1 VGVPSGAGLCSLN
14 TDCLEGGQDHCGSSR
29 IKQRK
34 ERVAEMLSRELSKAK
49 PGKWGCIQ
57 VSQLWYVNICTE
69 EKDKERARERE
80 RKKERERKTEKE

>member
-1 VGVPSGAGLCSLN
+1 
-14 TDCLEGGQDHCGSSR
+14 
-29 IKQRK
+29 
-34 ERVAEMLSRELSKAK
+34 MLSRELSKAK